1 MGKIRKAVIPAAGL
15 GTRLLP
21 ATKSVPKEMM
31 PIVDKPAIQLI
42 VEECVEA
49 GVELVVLITGRYK
62 GAISDHFDVSYEVED
77 VLERKAKAEL
87 LEKVSHLSSMVDV
100 VSIRQHRPLG
110 LGHAVGCARPIV
122 GDDEPF
128 AVLLP
133 DDLILGKRSATHELV
148 EVYEETETGVLALVE
163 VPPEKVNLYGMIAGE
178 RLENRRVRCTDMVE
192 KPAIGSAPSNMG
204 IAGRYV
210 LPGSVFSYIEQTQR
224 GVGGEIQLTDA
235 LLRVMREEGMHGKLL
250 EGTRYD
256 TGDAGGLVRANIAYA
271 MERPELADELRAFM
285 RRYL

>member
-1 MGKIRKAVIPAAGL
+1 VAAIRKAVIPAAGL

-49 GVELVVLITGRYK
+49 GIELIVLITGRYK

-77 VLERKAKAEL
+77 VLARAAKDEL
-87 LEKVSHLSSMVDV
+87 LEKVAYLSSMVDV
-100 VSIRQHRPLG
+100 VSVRQHRPLG

-133 DDLILGKRSATHELV
+133 DDLILGERSATHELV
-148 EVYEETETGVLALVE
+148 EVHEETGTGVVALVE

-178 RLENRRVRCTDMVE
+178 SVGEGRVRCTHMVE
-192 KPAIGSAPSNMG
+192 KPDVGSAPSHLG

-210 LPGSVFSYIEQTQR
+210 LPGSVFSYIEETPR
-224 GVGGEIQLTDA
+224 GSGGEIQLTDA
-235 LLRVMREEGMHGKLL
+235 LLRVMREEGMHGKVL

-271 MERPELADELRAFM
+271 MNRPELAEDLRAFM
-285 RRYL
+285 RRFI

>member
-49 GVELVVLITGRYK
+49 GIELVVLITGRYK

-148 EVYEETETGVLALVE
+148 EVYEETGTGVLALVE

>member
-1 MGKIRKAVIPAAGL
+1 MGAIRKAVIPAAGL

-49 GVELVVLITGRYK
+49 GIELVVLITGRYK
-62 GAISDHFDVSYEVED
+62 GAISDHFDISYEVQD

-87 LEKVSHLSSMVDV
+87 LDKVRHLSSMVDF
-100 VSIRQHRPLG
+100 VSIRQNRPLG
-110 LGHAVGCARPIV
+110 LGHAVGCARPVV

-148 EVYEETETGVLALVE
+148 EVYEEMGTGVLALVD
-163 VPPEKVNLYGMIAGE
+163 VPPDKVNLYGMIAGDE
-178 RLENRRVRCTDMVE
+178 VGPRRIRCTDMVE
-192 KPAIGSAPSNMG
+192 KPPIGTAPSNLG

-210 LPGSVFSYIEQTQR
+210 LPGSVFRYIAETTR

-235 LLRVMREEGMHGKLL
+235 LVRVMREEGMHGKLL

-271 MERPELADELRAFM
+271 LERPELADDLRAFM
-285 RRYL
+285 RTLV